1 VKIIFLGTS
10 GSMPTQSRGSSA
22 IVIRR
27 KGEVIFFDCGE
38 GTQRRMVQAHI
49 GFRRHTKIFIS
60 HLHGD
65 HVLGLPGLIQTMT
78 LLQRDRPLHIYGPEG
93 IASFIQAFS
102 SVLGGPGFPMKIYE
116 ISSEGLVFQGHE
128 YGVRAVEADHD
139 GPSWSYV
146 LSEHPRPGR
155 FHPEKAR
162 ALGVPEGPL
171 WGRLQH
177 GEDVE
182 LGGGRVVRSRDVVD
196 APREGFKIVYSGDT
210 RPTEALV
217 EAASGA
223 DVLIHEATFDD
234 SLAHKAD
241 ENRHS
246 TVTQAAMV
254 AREAGVETLILTHIS
269 SRYPDASVLLE
280 EAVETF
286 PNTIIAEDLL
296 ELELPLD
303 ESHQRPE
310 QP

>member
-1 VKIIFLGTS
+1 MKIIFLGTS
-10 GSMPTQSRGSSA
+10 GSMPTQSRSSSA
-22 IVIRR
+22 IAIRR
-27 KGEVIFFDCGE
+27 KGEIIFFDCGE
-38 GTQRRMVQAHI
+38 GTQRRMVEAHI
-49 GFRRHTKIFIS
+49 GFRRRTKMFIS

-93 IASFIQAFS
+93 LADFIQAFS
-102 SVLGGPGFPMKIYE
+102 SALGGPGFTVKISE
-116 ISSEGLVFQGHE
+116 ITSEGIVFRGSE
-128 YGVRAVEADHD
+128 YEVTAVEADHD

-146 LSEHPRPGR
+146 LAEHPRPGR
-155 FHPEKAR
+155 FHPGKAR

-182 LGGGRVVRSRDVVD
+182 LRDGRIVKSRDVVD
-196 APREGFKIVYSGDT
+196 APRRGLKIVYSGDT
-210 RPTEALV
+210 RPTEGLL

-234 SLAHKAD
+234 SLACKAD

-246 TVTQAAMV
+246 TVTQAAEV
-254 AREAGVETLILTHIS
+254 AKEAGVGTLVLTHIS
-269 SRYPDASVLLE
+269 SRYPDASALLE
-280 EAVETF
+280 EAVKVF
-286 PNTIIAEDLL
+286 PNTMIAEDLL

-303 ESHQRPE
+303 VSK
-310 QP
+310 

>member
-1 VKIIFLGTS
+1 VRIIFLGTS
-10 GSMPTQSRGSSA
+10 GSMPTQRRSSSA
-22 IVIRR
+22 IAIRR
-27 KGEVIFFDCGE
+27 KGEIIFFDCGE
-38 GTQRRMVQAHI
+38 GTQRRMVEAHI
-49 GFRRHTKIFIS
+49 GFRRHTKVFIS

-93 IASFIQAFS
+93 LAAFIKAFS
-102 SVLGGPGFPMKIYE
+102 SVLGGPGFPVKIYE
-116 ISSEGLVFQGHE
+116 ISSEGILFQGSE
-128 YGVRAVEADHD
+128 YDVMAVEADHD

-146 LSEHPRPGR
+146 LVEHPRPGR
-155 FHPEKAR
+155 FHPGKAR
-162 ALGVPEGPL
+162 ALGVPEGPF

-182 LGGGRVVRSRDVVD
+182 LRDGRTVKSRDVVD
-196 APREGFKIVYSGDT
+196 TPREGLKIVYSGDT
-210 RPTEALV
+210 RPTEGLL

-234 SLAHKAD
+234 SLTCKAD

-246 TVTQAAMV
+246 TVTQAAEV
-254 AREAGVETLILTHIS
+254 AKEAGVGTLVLTHIS

-280 EAVETF
+280 EAVKVF

-303 ESHQRPE
+303 ESK
-310 QP
+310 